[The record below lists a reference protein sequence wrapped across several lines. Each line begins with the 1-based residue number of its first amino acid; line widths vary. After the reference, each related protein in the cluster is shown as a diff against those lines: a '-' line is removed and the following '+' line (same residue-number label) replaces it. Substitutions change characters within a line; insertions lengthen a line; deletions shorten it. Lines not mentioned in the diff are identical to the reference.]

1 MQKISFNE
9 NWRYSH
15 LGEGEWQA
23 VTLPHDAMLAEP
35 CSADSPGGKNTGWVV
50 GRDYVYEKRFVA
62 DEAWRERDIVL
73 EFEGVYRNAKVYLNG
88 KYAGGRK
95 YGYSN
100 FYIEANDLLRY
111 GGENVIRVEAY
122 NADQP
127 NSRWYSGAGIYRPV
141 WLYVLPKQH
150 ILLNGIRIRTTDYKV
165 PRICV
170 GVQTN
175 AAGNVRIEIL
185 DGEDVVLTTTAPANT
200 ETEIVLADGKLW
212 SALSPNLYTC
222 RVTFGED
229 VREETFGIREV
240 MCDATHG

>member
-15 LGEGEWQA
+15 LGEGERQA

-73 EFEGVYRNAKVYLNG
+73 EFEGVYCNAKVYLNG

-127 NSRWYSGAGIYRPV
+127 NSRWYSGAV
-141 WLYVLPKQH
+141 WNLQSLIVF
-150 ILLNGIRIRTTDYKV
+150 IST
-165 PRICV
+165 
-170 GVQTN
+170 
-175 AAGNVRIEIL
+175 L
-185 DGEDVVLTTTAPANT
+185 D
-200 ETEIVLADGKLW
+200 
-212 SALSPNLYTC
+212 
-222 RVTFGED
+222 RF
-229 VREETFGIREV
+229 
-240 MCDATHG
+240 

>member
-15 LGEGEWQA
+15 LGEEKWQA

-100 FYIEANDLLRY
+100 F
-111 GGENVIRVEAY
+111 
-122 NADQP
+122 
-127 NSRWYSGAGIYRPV
+127 
-141 WLYVLPKQH
+141 
-150 ILLNGIRIRTTDYKV
+150 
-165 PRICV
+165 
-170 GVQTN
+170 
-175 AAGNVRIEIL
+175 
-185 DGEDVVLTTTAPANT
+185 
-200 ETEIVLADGKLW
+200 
-212 SALSPNLYTC
+212 
-222 RVTFGED
+222 
-229 VREETFGIREV
+229 
-240 MCDATHG
+240 